1 MLVATP
7 IQRGPITVVDCRCTA
22 GPEDRPFVEL
32 HGQHTVSYV
41 RRGTFGYHHRGRS
54 FELVAGSVLVG
65 HPGDEFMC
73 THDHAHGDECLS
85 FHLEADLVESLGGR
99 AEAWRVGSV
108 PPLSELMV
116 LGELAQAAA
125 DQQSDVGLDE
135 AALLFTARFMELVL
149 DANHVT
155 PRARAADRR
164 RAVETALWMDDN
176 SREAI
181 DLRQAAE
188 QASLSPF
195 HFLRL
200 FARVL
205 GVTPHQY
212 LVRSRLRRAARML
225 ADDNRSISEV
235 AYDSGFGDLSNF
247 VRSFHRAAGVSPREF
262 RQAATGERRVVRD
275 EAIIGS
281 ALRLAFR

>member
-1 MLVATP
+1 
-7 IQRGPITVVDCRCTA
+7 
-22 GPEDRPFVEL
+22 
-32 HGQHTVSYV
+32 
-41 RRGTFGYHHRGRS
+41 
-54 FELVAGSVLVG
+54 
-65 HPGDEFMC
+65 
-73 THDHAHGDECLS
+73 
-85 FHLEADLVESLGGR
+85 
-99 AEAWRVGSV
+99 
-108 PPLSELMV
+108 MV

-164 RAVETALWMDDN
+164 RAVETALWIDDN

-225 ADDNRSISEV
+225 ADDTRSISEV